1 MEFATLGYDRREFG
15 FLEKSVEAMKKII
28 IIIVFLG
35 GGVIAILTANHLM
48 LGKPLA
54 DVLKSDSRNSGIHM
68 TAHYGN
74 YIVPSVLVLDLRKV
88 SGKNS
93 TADVFRVLLQYAEA
107 IQKKEFETV
116 NLNCKGKTK
125 FVLKGDY
132 FRELGREYDFQN
144 PVYTMRTFPEN
155 VYTPDGEKAF
165 PSWTGGLIGV
175 AGKQMEDFAE
185 FHQQWHIND
194 LIEEF

>member
-1 MEFATLGYDRREFG
+1 
-15 FLEKSVEAMKKII
+15 MKKII
-28 IIIVFLG
+28 IIIIFFG
-35 GGVIAILTANHLM
+35 GGVVAIFTTNHLM

-93 TADVFRVLLQYAEA
+93 NADVFRVLLQYAEA

-116 NLNCKGKTK
+116 NLNCKGKTN
-125 FVLKGDY
+125 FVLKGTY
-132 FRELGREYDFQN
+132 VRKLGKEYDFQN

-155 VYTPDGEKAF
+155 VYTPDGKKAF
-165 PSWTGGLIGV
+165 PNWTGGLIGV
-175 AGKQMEDFAE
+175 AGKQMEDFAD
-185 FHQQWHIND
+185 FHQQWYIDD

>member
-1 MEFATLGYDRREFG
+1 
-15 FLEKSVEAMKKII
+15 MKKII

-35 GGVIAILTANHLM
+35 AGVVAMLTANHLM
-48 LGKPLA
+48 LSKPLA
-54 DVLKSDSRNSGIHM
+54 DALKSDSRNSGIHM

-74 YIVPSVLVLDLRKV
+74 YIIPSVLVLDLRKV
-88 SGKNS
+88 SEKNS
-93 TADVFRVLLQYAEA
+93 AADVFRALLQYAET

-132 FRELGREYDFQN
+132 FRRLGKEYDFQN

-155 VYTPDGEKAF
+155 VYTPDGENAF

-175 AGKQMEDFAE
+175 AGKQMEDFAD
-185 FHQQWHIND
+185 FHQQWYIDD

>member
-1 MEFATLGYDRREFG
+1 MEFTAVGYGWRESG
-15 FLEKSVEAMKKII
+15 FLEKSVEPMKKII
-28 IIIVFLG
+28 IIIIFLG
-35 GGVIAILTANHLM
+35 SGVIAIFSANHLM

-68 TAHYGN
+68 IAHYGN
-74 YIVPSVLVLDLRKV
+74 HIVPSVLVLDLRKV

-93 TADVFRVLLQYAEA
+93 AADVFRVLLQYAEA

-116 NLNCKGKTK
+116 YLNYKGKTK
-125 FVLKGDY
+125 FVLEGAY
-132 FRELGREYDFQN
+132 FRELGKEYDFQN

-185 FHQQWHIND
+185 FHQQWYIN
-194 LIEEF
+194 EF

>member
-1 MEFATLGYDRREFG
+1 
-15 FLEKSVEAMKKII
+15 MKKII
-28 IIIVFLG
+28 IIIVFSG
-35 GGVIAILTANHLM
+35 TGVVAIFTTNHLI

-54 DVLKSDSRNSGIHM
+54 DVLKSDSRNSGIQM

-74 YIVPSVLVLDLRKV
+74 YIVPSVLVLDLQKV
-88 SGKNS
+88 SGRNS
-93 TADVFRVLLQYAEA
+93 SADVFRVLLQYAEA
-107 IQKKEFETV
+107 IQKKEFKTV
-116 NLNCKGKTK
+116 NLACKGKTK

-155 VYTPDGEKAF
+155 VYTPDGENAF

-175 AGKQMEDFAE
+175 AGKQMEDFAD
-185 FHQQWHIND
+185 FHQQWYIDD

>member
-1 MEFATLGYDRREFG
+1 MEFAAFGYGWCEFG
-15 FLEKSVEAMKKII
+15 FLEKSVELMKKII
-28 IIIVFLG
+28 IIIIFLG
-35 GGVIAILTANHLM
+35 SGVIAIFSANHLM

-68 TAHYGN
+68 IAHYGN

-93 TADVFRVLLQYAEA
+93 AADVFRVLLQYAEA

-116 NLNCKGKTK
+116 YLNCKGKTK
-125 FVLKGDY
+125 FVLEGAY
-132 FRELGREYDFQN
+132 FRELGKEYDFQN
-144 PVYTMRTFPEN
+144 SGYTMRTFPEN

-165 PSWTGGLIGV
+165 PS
-175 AGKQMEDFAE
+175 
-185 FHQQWHIND
+185 
-194 LIEEF
+194 

>member
-1 MEFATLGYDRREFG
+1 
-15 FLEKSVEAMKKII
+15 MKKII
-28 IIIVFLG
+28 IIIAFLG
-35 GGVIAILTANHLM
+35 GGVIAIFTANYLM

-93 TADVFRVLLQYAEA
+93 NADAFRVLLQYAEA

-125 FVLKGDY
+125 FVLKGAY
-132 FRELGREYDFQN
+132 FRRLGEEYDFQN

-175 AGKQMEDFAE
+175 SGKQMEDFTE
-185 FHQQWHIND
+185 FHQHWYIDN
-194 LIEEF
+194 LVGEF